1 MLIGTFHPVDE
12 GYAGY
17 IQTLSF
23 GRQAAVF
30 VPLDEANT
38 QFDVLFISANN
49 QTPIKFGSARKH
61 KAKAREFLRV
71 RLDCPALAAPV
82 EAVMWLK
89 ASRTGT
95 YLLEWERN
103 AAAPKKRK

>member
-1 MLIGTFHPVDE
+1 MLIGSFHPVDE

-30 VPLDEANT
+30 VPLDDANT
-38 QFDVLFISANN
+38 HFDLLFVNADN
-49 QTPIKFGSARKH
+49 QTPAKFGSARRYKE
-61 KAKAREFLRV
+61 KAREFLKV
-71 RLDCPALAAPV
+71 RLDCPGLPAPI

-89 ASRTGT
+89 ASRKGT
-95 YLLEWERN
+95 YLLEWERK
-103 AAAPKKRK
+103 AAVPRKRR